1 MTSPELTVVQIS
13 DTHLVAGG
21 GSLPGGV
28 NPAGLVEA
36 ALRVVAGSGARVS
49 ALLLTGDLADA
60 GVPEAYQRL
69 RELVEPCAER
79 LGARVVYVMGNHDDR
94 DAFSAGLLG
103 GGPCDAVHDVDGL
116 RVVVLD
122 STTPG
127 RHDGR
132 LEPEQLDWLGDVLA
146 QPAPRGTL
154 LALHHPPVRSPVPTV
169 DLLRLADADRLAEVV
184 AGSDVRMVLSGH
196 AHHVGCGALG
206 GVPVWVGPA
215 LAYRIDALPPRHR
228 LRGVVGP
235 GISRVDLI
243 DGQVVATAVD
253 LTPAVSVYDADEEG
267 MVRTVRELVR

>member
-1 MTSPELTVVQIS
+1 MTSPELTLVQIS

-21 GSLPGGV
+21 GSLAGGV
-28 NPAGLVEA
+28 DPAGLLAA
-36 ALRVVAGSGARVS
+36 ALGVVAGSGARVS

-60 GVPEAYQRL
+60 GAPEAYARL

-94 DAFSAGLLG
+94 TAFRAGLLG
-103 GGPCDAVHDVDGL
+103 GGPTDAVHDVDGL
-116 RVVVLD
+116 RVIVLD

-132 LEPEQLDWLGDVLA
+132 LEPEQLAWLREVLA
-146 QPAPRGTL
+146 EPARRGTL

-169 DLLRLADADRLAEVV
+169 DLLRLADADRLADAV
-184 AGSDVRMVLSGH
+184 AGSDVRMVLAGH

-206 GVPVWVGPA
+206 AVPVWVGPA
-215 LAYRIDALPPRHR
+215 LAYRIDALPPRDR

-235 GISRVDLI
+235 GISRVDLVG
-243 DGQVVATAVD
+243 GQVVATAVD
-253 LTPAVSVYDADEEG
+253 LTPAVAVYDADEAD
-267 MVRTVRELVR
+267 MVRTVRELVG